1 MVISV
6 DETQNV
12 NYFFYFYG
20 SAQAGCPCKI
30 ITSIVQGVVD
40 LIGSFQKHTGKPLLT
55 NLFFLHSMLV
65 LRRPLIELP
74 CTFF

>member
-6 DETQNV
+6 DDETQNA
-12 NYFFYFYG
+12 NYLFYFYG
-20 SAQAGCPCKI
+20 SPLAGCPCKI

-40 LIGSFQKHTGKPLLT
+40 LIGSFQKHTCKLLLK
-55 NLFFLHSMLV
+55 NLYILHSMLV

-74 CTFF
+74 CTF